1 MEDNKFANGKE
12 NSSPPARISKAM
24 LFVYIASA
32 LMFVTMTV
40 LTVWNAVAPFLGTNI
55 AVMAVNIALWLVPF
69 IFKPIFK
76 DKISDSI
83 YVFFVIYAFIASF
96 LGSVLQ
102 FSAKITGY
110 DKVLH
115 FAFGYVGS
123 VIGLFFVC
131 KLSDAEKARPV
142 YVVFVCVATSLAL
155 ALLWE
160 IFEFSGDMLFGNNA
174 QGVPILGEDGNY
186 YRPVTDTM
194 YDVICN
200 TGGAIV
206 FLIHYVIHVCTKK
219 SLLLGAMKKDFSKGK
234 KTEKDA
240 APAPQT
246 EE

>member
-1 MEDNKFANGKE
+1 M
-12 NSSPPARISKAM
+12 
-24 LFVYIASA
+24 
-32 LMFVTMTV
+32 
-40 LTVWNAVAPFLGTNI
+40 
-55 AVMAVNIALWLVPF
+55 
-69 IFKPIFK
+69 
-76 DKISDSI
+76 
-83 YVFFVIYAFIASF
+83 FFVIYAFIASF

-194 YDVICN
+194 YDAICN

-240 APAPQT
+240 EPAPQK

>member
-1 MEDNKFANGKE
+1 MQMAKKTATP
-12 NSSPPARISKAM
+12 PPARISKAM

-55 AVMAVNIALWLVPF
+55 AVIAVNIALWLVPF

-174 QGVPILGEDGNY
+174 
-186 YRPVTDTM
+186 
-194 YDVICN
+194 
-200 TGGAIV
+200 
-206 FLIHYVIHVCTKK
+206 
-219 SLLLGAMKKDFSKGK
+219 
-234 KTEKDA
+234 
-240 APAPQT
+240 
-246 EE
+246 